1 MTEDLSP
8 VYDDVQIREWAH
20 NIRTIKINELR
31 TLIKEKQRVL
41 KDYTCVDGHLSNRR
55 AVVLDEISRL
65 KKKLNII
72 TK

>member
-8 VYDDVQIREWAH
+8 VYDDVQIREWAN

-31 TLIKEKQRVL
+31 ALIKKKQRDL
-41 KDYTCVDGHLSNRR
+41 KDYTCVEGHPSNRR
-55 AVVLDEISRL
+55 ATILDEISKL